1 MWNDASLFLRFRE
14 EHHVGALP
22 VDGDA
27 RGSRGAHRTAP
38 VVPLLTGPS
47 AGRSSPAEPDRR
59 PGTARTPP
67 DGVVAAR
74 RGRRGALGGLRAADG
89 VRTRARALDG
99 SRCLA
104 RLAGCASWQ
113 RGVSAA
119 SSECVAAST
128 AGGGVGAASPDPLT
142 AATTG
147 MTTATAVVASPAAL
161 SAPEVTRRLPPHRT
175 RAERQGGRPARRQGG
190 GGDARTAPRPAVEL
204 RDAAH
209 LRGAAAATR
218 RRAARTQRGHAC
230 ATTRAF
236 GRTSTQPSASA
247 PKTRSNASGAVCGAA
262 EPPSAPLALGRRS
275 HDPPVFRWRSATPLP
290 PASENTKPPI
300 SGGVA
305 QAL

>member
-38 VVPLLTGPS
+38 FVPLLTGPS

-142 AATTG
+142 AATMPLTG

-161 SAPEVTRRLPPHRT
+161 SAPEVTAAPPAPPHPS
-175 RAERQGGRPARRQGG
+175 RAPRRPAC
-190 GGDARTAPRPAVEL
+190 PP
-204 RDAAH
+204 
-209 LRGAAAATR
+209 TR
-218 RRAARTQRGHAC
+218 RRGRCAYGPATCGRASRRCSSTRGSRRNTSPSSSDTARPRLRDYARVWEDFDPTQRI
-230 ATTRAF
+230 
-236 GRTSTQPSASA
+236 SAEDQIERIRRRLR
-247 PKTRSNASGAVCGAA
+247 RSGAA
-262 EPPSAPLALGRRS
+262 ERVPRPRAALA
-275 HDPPVFRWRSATPLP
+275 
-290 PASENTKPPI
+290 
-300 SGGVA
+300 
-305 QAL
+305 